1 MDLHIDCRPPSTV
14 KVTDIL
20 WHNSQNMTNI
30 YVVKYIQSGPE
41 YEQFPVM
48 NKRLDYSTKFLN
60 AEDNVMLLLSI
71 IIILIYYYVKINA
84 APTILYL
91 KVA

>member
-1 MDLHIDCRPPSTV
+1 MDLHIDCRPPSTL

-48 NKRLDYSTKFLN
+48 NKRLDY
-60 AEDNVMLLLSI
+60 
-71 IIILIYYYVKINA
+71 
-84 APTILYL
+84 
-91 KVA
+91 

>member
-1 MDLHIDCRPPSTV
+1 MDLHIDCRPPSTL

-20 WHNSQNMTNI
+20 WHNSQNMNI

-48 NKRLDYSTKFLN
+48 NKRLDY
-60 AEDNVMLLLSI
+60 
-71 IIILIYYYVKINA
+71 
-84 APTILYL
+84 
-91 KVA
+91 